1 MHKIEIT
8 YGELMNKFNP
18 DFMVDQEFIMP
29 KGVFVENGT
38 ASLVPVQGAIV
49 KSPTDMIEIEFET
62 GYKMT
67 VSTGH
72 MFRYH
77 EKPVSAEDAAVVD
90 SSFGD
95 LKIVSKTPVGKKL
108 AYDIAVPA
116 PHWYVND
123 DNCIYHH
130 NTNFCLSLVA
140 DFLNSDPEAV
150 VLFFDTEFGA
160 AQYFD
165 AFNIDKTRVIH
176 IPCENLEEMKFQM
189 VQMIEEISAS
199 EKVMIFI
206 DSVSQVASKKEMENA
221 LEENSAADLTRA
233 REMNSFFR
241 IITPKLQ
248 IRKIPLFAINSFY
261 DSISNKYAEPTIK
274 GGKQIFLSSD
284 VILFVSRSQVKDDK
298 DEKKL
303 AGWSFNY
310 STMKSRYVKE
320 KAKFSVLVT
329 YAGGIEKN
337 SGMFELALEG
347 GFLRSEKQGWY
358 MINMPNLDGSKS
370 WRRKDLE
377 SYEPFF
383 EELYANKDFKE
394 YCHKRY
400 ALEAGEF
407 FEDESALDVDPETGE
422 VRT

>member
-1 MHKIEIT
+1 MASA
-8 YGELMNKFNP
+8 LMSK
-18 DFMVDQEFIMP
+18 
-29 KGVFVENGT
+29 
-38 ASLVPVQGAIV
+38 LL
-49 KSPTDMIEIEFET
+49 KS
-62 GYKMT
+62 
-67 VSTGH
+67 
-72 MFRYH
+72 
-77 EKPVSAEDAAVVD
+77 
-90 SSFGD
+90 
-95 LKIVSKTPVGKKL
+95 VGKSSRASVL
-108 AYDIAVPA
+108 ASSDFVTKDMVFQSRVPIINLMIGGSLDA
-116 PHWYVND
+116 GISPGIHQLVGESRTFK
-123 DNCIYHH
+123 
-130 NTNFCLSLVA
+130 TNFCLSLVA

-358 MINMPNLDGSKS
+358 MINMPNMDGSKS

-377 SYEPFF
+377 AYEPFF
-383 EELYANKDFKE
+383 DELYANKDFKE

-400 ALEAGEF
+400 ALESSEF
-407 FEDESALDVDPETGE
+407 FDEDESALDVDPETGE